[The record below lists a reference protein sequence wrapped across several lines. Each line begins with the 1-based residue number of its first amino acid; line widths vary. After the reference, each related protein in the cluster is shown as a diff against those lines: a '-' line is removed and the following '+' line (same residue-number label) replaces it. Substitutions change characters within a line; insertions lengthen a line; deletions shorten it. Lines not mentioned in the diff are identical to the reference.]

1 MRVVCLQGET
11 NALQSVQQALDL
23 FYNYAEAQRQSRN
36 KADPSLIIQIAC
48 GNRLSLSTLS
58 PFIE

>member
-36 KADPSLIIQIAC
+36 KADPSLIIQIAWK
-48 GNRLSLSTLS
+48 SVV
-58 PFIE
+58 FINLISFH